1 MIQYQLLK
9 GVIMSKLQDLNDE
22 VLEKVKFI
30 DKDFE
35 LSNPLLLTDDVK
47 GKILYMGQETNT
59 WWGSHKDFS
68 SARNLEMKYNEYFL
82 KDKMSNR
89 EFWKFIREGVSCHD
103 VANQGNITWSNL
115 FVCSNAH
122 KKGTPSLHEEIKELS
137 VNYLL
142 NIIDYLGIEKVV
154 SVVGPSNPYYDTLLK
169 LMGELGWNLQGW
181 PTLSSPVIYSDNK
194 KLFYTYH
201 PNYLRRSGKTQ
212 EVSSSLKEF
221 IKR

>member
-1 MIQYQLLK
+1 
-9 GVIMSKLQDLNDE
+9 MSKLQDLNDE

-47 GKILYMGQETNT
+47 GKILYLGQETNT

-68 SARNLEMKYNEYFL
+68 SARNLEMKYNDYFL
-82 KDKMSNR
+82 KDKMRNR

-122 KKGTPSLHEEIKELS
+122 KKRYAEPS
-137 VNYLL
+137 
-142 NIIDYLGIEKVV
+142 
-154 SVVGPSNPYYDTLLK
+154 
-169 LMGELGWNLQGW
+169 
-181 PTLSSPVIYSDNK
+181 
-194 KLFYTYH
+194 
-201 PNYLRRSGKTQ
+201 
-212 EVSSSLKEF
+212 
-221 IKR
+221 

>member
-1 MIQYQLLK
+1 MEIYK
-9 GVIMSKLQDLNDE
+9 KS
-22 VLEKVKFI
+22 
-30 DKDFE
+30 
-35 LSNPLLLTDDVK
+35 
-47 GKILYMGQETNT
+47 
-59 WWGSHKDFS
+59 
-68 SARNLEMKYNEYFL
+68 
-82 KDKMSNR
+82 
-89 EFWKFIREGVSCHD
+89 VSCHD
-103 VANQGNITWSNL
+103 VANQGKHNIVKS

-142 NIIDYLGIEKVV
+142 NVIDYLGIEKIV
-154 SVVGPSNPYYDTLLK
+154 SVVGPSNPCYDTLLK
-169 LMGELGWNLQGW
+169 LMGELGWEVQGW

-194 KLFYTYH
+194 KIFYTYH

>member
-9 GVIMSKLQDLNDE
+9 GDIMSKLQDLNDE

-47 GKILYMGQETNT
+47 GKILYMGQ
-59 WWGSHKDFS
+59 D
-68 SARNLEMKYNEYFL
+68 LERKYNEYFL

-115 FVCSNAH
+115 FVCSNAY

-142 NIIDYLGIEKVV
+142 NVIDYLGIQKVV
-154 SVVGPSNPYYDTLLK
+154 SVVGPSNPYYDALLK
-169 LMGELGWNLQGW
+169 LMGELGWEVQGW

-212 EVSSSLKEF
+212 EVSS
-221 IKR
+221 